1 MTDNK
6 ADAACL
12 VDAND
17 VAVKSS
23 TRATPED
30 HRRRSF
36 GKKNNPSSSKI
47 KKNERRAYSNENH
60 ILLDR

>member
-36 GKKNNPSSSKI
+36 GKKK
-47 KKNERRAYSNENH
+47 
-60 ILLDR
+60 